1 MMLVCPDE
9 RNQHAEWRAHLGSAA
24 QRRIEHDLSKIGSNI
39 ATSHKRATRPTA
51 STPLRKIIL
60 FNEYIGDV
68 RLQRINSRLKK
79 AVWTQW
85 TEGIANDDA
94 FLRGVPR
101 GNCDGVACTRSGIL
115 SDVEP
120 LVAGARN

>member
-39 ATSHKRATRPTA
+39 AASHKRATRPTA

-68 RLQRINSRLKK
+68 
-79 AVWTQW
+79 T
-85 TEGIANDDA
+85 TANQQPAEESSLDPMD
-94 FLRGVPR
+94 RR
-101 GNCDGVACTRSGIL
+101 DSQ
-115 SDVEP
+115 
-120 LVAGARN
+120 